1 MKIRLFT
8 SAKNLLTPK
17 NNVNKNINYNQR
29 LTMIQI
35 PSNIIIKKKPTT
47 VDTVDKIIKL
57 IIKRLDRIEQKNKE
71 ILRQFRQL

>member
-1 MKIRLFT
+1 MKIRLFI
-8 SAKNLLTPK
+8 SAKNLLTQK

-29 LTMIQI
+29 LRMIQI
-35 PSNIIIKKKPTT
+35 PSNIILKKKPTT
-47 VDTVDKIIKL
+47 VDAVDKIIKL